1 MSPFQKPAAME
12 KGTRGPAAAEKATA
26 GNWITPHGSRAPSK
40 TLSSSKSLPSLPN
53 SVNSA
58 AASAFA
64 LKRMQV
70 MQKKVKPPVQL
81 DWDFVPA
88 SLMGL
93 DYWKAIELF
102 QRMDVYHT
110 GFLDKMLL
118 HSAMS
123 LLYGSRD
130 CLDQRKTDKLFE
142 NIDFTGWGS
151 INQEEF
157 LGWIFRTPS
166 RSCGRFRQQLA
177 ALNPDLVMK
186 SYRGRNRAADGFV
199 DREEFSYLVFEAC
212 PSQLTPEQCD
222 HLFNLLD
229 ANECGEIFLTGFLD
243 WLNPKSRLERKKEQG
258 AYEIPPWMSKGK
270 IIKNPTR
277 SGKEALFE
285 TPPGKPL
292 EIEFTA
298 GRCARKT
305 IHHVKKTM
313 FRYPDS
319 LLVFTFVADD
329 SFEVCSKAVVKIGRG
344 IVIWCRTEMI
354 PYMED
359 PFKSQATARIWLED
373 LFDDRMPTLLPLKL
387 LKRREPDALTRC
399 ST

>member
-1 MSPFQKPAAME
+1 
-12 KGTRGPAAAEKATA
+12 
-26 GNWITPHGSRAPSK
+26 
-40 TLSSSKSLPSLPN
+40 
-53 SVNSA
+53 
-58 AASAFA
+58 
-64 LKRMQV
+64 MQV
-70 MQKKVKPPVQL
+70 LQKKVKPPVQL

-102 QRMDVYHT
+102 HRMDVYHT
-110 GFLDKMLL
+110 GYLEKMVF
-118 HSAMS
+118 HSGMS

-130 CLDQRKTDKLFE
+130 SLDQRKTDKLFE

-151 INQEEF
+151 INLEEF
-157 LGWIFRTPS
+157 LSWMFGTPS
-166 RSCGRFRQQLA
+166 RSYGRIRQQLA
-177 ALNPDLVMK
+177 ALNPEWVMK
-186 SYRGRNRAADGFV
+186 SYRGRNRNADGFV
-199 DREEFSYLVFEAC
+199 DREEFSFLVSEAC

-229 ANECGEIFLTGFLD
+229 ANECGEIFLVGFFD
-243 WLNPKSRLERKKEQG
+243 WLDPKSRLERKKEQG
-258 AYEIPPWMSKGK
+258 DFEIPPWMNKGK

-292 EIEFTA
+292 EIVFTA
-298 GRCARKT
+298 GLSARKV

-313 FRYPDS
+313 FRYPD
-319 LLVFTFVADD
+319 VIITFTFVADD
-329 SFEVCSKAVVKIGRG
+329 DFEVCSKAVIQIGRG

-359 PFKSQATARIWLED
+359 PFRSQASTRTWLD
-373 LFDDRMPTLLPLKL
+373 NLFEERMPTLLPLKL
-387 LKRREPDALTRC
+387 LRRREPDALARC
-399 ST
+399 SN